1 MATLRIVQS
10 GANVD
15 VSFVDDGL
23 PPQKVTRPFS
33 FSLSAQDAEDIRWY
47 LEDYLVYPLDPAPKI
62 AERIEH
68 RIREIGKDLFHQVL
82 AGTDVSFKARERLED
97 MRVEVESDVRDAIAP
112 RGVESVVSI
121 SFDPQGDRTNVTL
134 RHAGVPDDEMGRRRG
149 RLDLGPLDASE
160 VLRVTPV
167 SSSID
172 VARRSIRAT

>member
-1 MATLRIVQS
+1 VATLRIVQS

-62 AERIEH
+62 AERIEQ

-82 AGTDVSFKARERLED
+82 AGTDVWFKARERLED
-97 MRVEVESDVRDAIAP
+97 MRVAS
-112 RGVESVVSI
+112 
-121 SFDPQGDRTNVTL
+121 QGDL
-134 RHAGVPDDEMGRRRG
+134 PGQGLFIGRRG
-149 RLDLGPLDASE
+149 FGIPH
-160 VLRVTPV
+160 
-167 SSSID
+167 
-172 VARRSIRAT
+172 